1 MGYPALS
8 PVENTHI
15 LFSMVRPYQVQIPLL
30 TKLNKW
36 NIISYEKIFRFRGT
50 IMKNNLTKKGSG
62 DLLPKEIA
70 NMTLKELMSNKD
82 VEIHKKDNVLR
93 MKRRTTSET
102 VMVEVRSYDDASII
116 SQSKTYRNRPF
127 SQMETT
133 IQQLRAEGRTQTEVA
148 DILGTTQ
155 TNISKIEKKMKKN
168 K

>member
-1 MGYPALS
+1 
-8 PVENTHI
+8 
-15 LFSMVRPYQVQIPLL
+15 
-30 TKLNKW
+30 
-36 NIISYEKIFRFRGT
+36 
-50 IMKNNLTKKGSG
+50 MKNNLTKKGSG